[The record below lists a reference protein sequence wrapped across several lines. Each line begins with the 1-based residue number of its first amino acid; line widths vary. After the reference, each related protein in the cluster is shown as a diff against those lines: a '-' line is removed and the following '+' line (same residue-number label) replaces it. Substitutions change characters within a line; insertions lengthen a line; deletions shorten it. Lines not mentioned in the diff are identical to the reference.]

1 VESGA
6 CIVSCRHGQHETL
19 TTSLGVYKQ
28 SILPTEGRAIAG
40 SRHGPMRSTVNW
52 ALLGLVIERPSYAY
66 ELAQRFE
73 RTYRGALSL
82 SSTSH
87 VYTALTTLSERA
99 LVEELDGGREGRQP
113 KPRYRATARGLESY
127 ADWLI
132 EQVEEERRRQRLM
145 VLALGTLK
153 ARPEALAVLDRYER
167 AVSNASVRD
176 IETGGGD
183 GGCDCIAR
191 LLLEERRLS
200 TEARLSWVALA
211 RERLESCG

>member
-1 VESGA
+1 
-6 CIVSCRHGQHETL
+6 
-19 TTSLGVYKQ
+19 
-28 SILPTEGRAIAG
+28 
-40 SRHGPMRSTVNW
+40 MRSTVNW

-113 KPRYRATARGLESY
+113 KPRYRATARGVESY

-153 ARPEALAVLDRYER
+153 ARPEALAVLDRYEH
-167 AVSNASVRD
+167 AVSNASVRG
-176 IETGGGD
+176 IETGGRE
-183 GGCDCIAR
+183 GGCDCIAG
-191 LLLEERRLS
+191 LLVEERRLS